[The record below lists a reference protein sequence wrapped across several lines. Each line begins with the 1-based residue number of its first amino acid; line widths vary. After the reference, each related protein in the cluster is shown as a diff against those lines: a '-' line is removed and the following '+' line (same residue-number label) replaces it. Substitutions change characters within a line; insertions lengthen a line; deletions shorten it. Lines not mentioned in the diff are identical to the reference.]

1 MSLIRSLRP
10 LSSSVAF
17 ARAQASVRYASVTVT
32 STRSNESA
40 PILANIEASWKNL
53 PSEEQYEVYQ
63 QLEEL
68 QKKDWKELTV
78 DEKKAAYF
86 VAFGPHGPRTPTN
99 PPGHSMRV
107 LGGVGAAVLAAI
119 GLLSFARSRCTWLL
133 SAPCSSLPTRSNPIS
148 LTRTRSFYP
157 IPSFSWDSALWLS

>member
-10 LSSSVAF
+10 LSSSAAF

-78 DEKKAAYF
+78 DEKKAA
-86 VAFGPHGPRTPTN
+86 AGPAHTMTREYQEATTE
-99 PPGHSMRV
+99 HMR
-107 LGGVGAAVLAAI
+107 
-119 GLLSFARSRCTWLL
+119 SQNN
-133 SAPCSSLPTRSNPIS
+133 NPIS
-148 LTRTRSFYP
+148 GVSSEGYKGKGMVTVKN
-157 IPSFSWDSALWLS
+157 

>member
-10 LSSSVAF
+10 LSSSAAF

-63 QLEEL
+63 LEEL

-78 DEKKAAYF
+78 DEKKAGEWCAGRKLSRGSGRIG
-86 VAFGPHGPRTPTN
+86 VRRQPGFGRTLGP
-99 PPGHSMRV
+99 
-107 LGGVGAAVLAAI
+107 
-119 GLLSFARSRCTWLL
+119 
-133 SAPCSSLPTRSNPIS
+133 
-148 LTRTRSFYP
+148 
-157 IPSFSWDSALWLS
+157 

>member
-78 DEKKAAYF
+78 DEKKAGECGVWCAGRKL
-86 VAFGPHGPRTPTN
+86 VRVRVGLERGVKLGFGRT
-99 PPGHSMRV
+99 
-107 LGGVGAAVLAAI
+107 GGQ
-119 GLLSFARSRCTWLL
+119 
-133 SAPCSSLPTRSNPIS
+133 
-148 LTRTRSFYP
+148 
-157 IPSFSWDSALWLS
+157 